1 MPPAMHDAEVA
12 AMVKQL
18 LLKPLAVQVG
28 PLPVEDR
35 LVNAFCA
42 LSDPA
47 DSGRPQAEDGLAR
60 ARAGATC
67 FSRSWLRCAAHQD
80 NCAKV
85 GWLRFLARYE
95 WPSIWETAEVQSRL
109 LAMWEEDKAR
119 RCWRRVGR
127 R

>member
-12 AMVKQL
+12 AMYKQL
-18 LLKPLAVQVG
+18 LLKPLAVQEG

-47 DSGRPQAEDGLAR
+47 NFELHQAGDGIAR

-67 FSRSWLRCAAHQD
+67 FSRSWRRCAAHQD
-80 NCAKV
+80 SCAQV
-85 GWLRFLARYE
+85 GRKRFLARYE

-109 LAMWEEDKAR
+109 ISMWEEDE
-119 RCWRRVGR
+119 GR
-127 R
+127 